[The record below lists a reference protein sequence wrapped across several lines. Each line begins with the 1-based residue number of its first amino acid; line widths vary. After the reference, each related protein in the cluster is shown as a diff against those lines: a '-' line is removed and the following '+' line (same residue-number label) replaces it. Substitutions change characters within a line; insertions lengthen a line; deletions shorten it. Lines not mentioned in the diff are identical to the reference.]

1 MTFIYAFPAW
11 VALLLVP
18 GSMAAIACAGH
29 LTVRRRVAVRDL
41 VSHNEVAGFVYA
53 VVGVVYAVVLGFVVV
68 IVWQQFNDSDERS
81 QAEVAAVANAWRL
94 AGAYLIRP
102 VLRF

>member
-1 MTFIYAFPAW
+1 VTFIYAVPAW

-29 LTVRRRVAVRDL
+29 LAVRRRIAV
-41 VSHNEVAGFVYA
+41 EVAGFVYA

-68 IVWQQFNDSDERS
+68 IV
-81 QAEVAAVANAWRL
+81 
-94 AGAYLIRP
+94 
-102 VLRF
+102 